1 MTFRCHRAA
10 VIVFAG
16 ALAVSGMNAEAQPTR
31 RYVVQFKA
39 DVRFDDHIADYAEDA
54 RITGSS
60 RHRYHARGV
69 LGAIMA
75 LERRHGFRADAF
87 FSRALKGFAG
97 PLTPGQLRRLSAD
110 PLVATIEPDDPVT
123 LAPAVASS
131 QSVDWGITKIGADI
145 SSTHSGDGAGEIT
158 NVHIY
163 VIDTGVDAT
172 HPDLNVVEH
181 VSMIGSPNTDCNGHG
196 TGVAGIIAARDNGDF
211 TVGVVP
217 GAPVHGV
224 KVLTCEGVTLPSYII
239 QGVDW
244 VTAHAVKPAVVSV
257 RNSNHFGAS
266 AFYALQAV
274 ERGMIGFAATN
285 AGPTM
290 APTGGREGRLG
301 NNAFAVA
308 VPAARFP
315 PLVLDM
321 ATGAVQ
327 AIANT
332 RFDEFDARF
341 SPDGRWIAYVSE
353 ETGRPEVYVRSFP
366 TAANKFAVSAGGGA
380 EPRWRR
386 DGRELFFMAPDRSV
400 MSVPLRVAATFESG
414 VPQRLFQARVAT
426 YADPYRMSLEA
437 HNLQSG
443 R

>member
-1 MTFRCHRAA
+1 MTFRLHRAA
-10 VIVFAG
+10 AMVFAG
-16 ALAVSGMNAEAQPTR
+16 ALTVSGINADAQPTR

-244 VTAHAVKPAVVSV
+244 VTAHAVKPAVVNMSLGSLINITALNTAV
-257 RNSNHFGAS
+257 LNSAASGLVYALAAGNGNPYANNQPLNACNVSPAS
-266 AFYALQAV
+266 AGYDWPWFNGVLTV
-274 ERGMIGFAATN
+274 AATDITDAEAPFSN
-285 AGPTM
+285 YGPCVNLWAPGVDITM
-290 APTGGREGRLG
+290 PWL
-301 NNAFAVA
+301 
-308 VPAARFP
+308 
-315 PLVLDM
+315 M
-321 ATGAVQ
+321 
-327 AIANT
+327 
-332 RFDEFDARF
+332 
-341 SPDGRWIAYVSE
+341 
-353 ETGRPEVYVRSFP
+353 
-366 TAANKFAVSAGGGA
+366 SAGGTFTASGTSFASPYVAGGA
-380 EPRWRR
+380 ALLLSRAPTLVPWQVEFILRLVADVPGTVSLDGAAIRR
-386 DGRELFFMAPDRSV
+386 
-400 MSVPLRVAATFESG
+400 
-414 VPQRLFQARVAT
+414 
-426 YADPYRMSLEA
+426 
-437 HNLQSG
+437 LQIKYF
-443 R
+443 